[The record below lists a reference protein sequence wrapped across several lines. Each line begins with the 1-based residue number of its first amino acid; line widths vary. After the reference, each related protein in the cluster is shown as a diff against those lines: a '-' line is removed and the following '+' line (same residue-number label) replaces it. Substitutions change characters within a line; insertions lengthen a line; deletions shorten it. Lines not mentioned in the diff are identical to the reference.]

1 MAGTRGRPS
10 LFRAEPENRRTL
22 LFCLRF
28 GLFLGGGYLLSIY
41 APVVEHAV
49 IPFTALVTRASSALL
64 VVLGAD
70 ASAAGTRLTGE
81 GVSFEL
87 RNGCNG
93 VWATIIFV
101 SAVLAFPSPLRQK
114 LLGVAA
120 GFAAIFCIN
129 LIRVI
134 SLYFIVLH
142 YPGSFEGAHI
152 YVWQSIVIG
161 AAVLLWLF
169 WPLRAAAALSRA
181 GRA

>member
-1 MAGTRGRPS
+1 MRGS
-10 LFRAEPENRRTL
+10 DTENRRTL
-22 LFCLRF
+22 LFCLIF
-28 GLFLGGGYLLSIY
+28 GLLLGGGYLLSIY
-41 APVVEHAV
+41 APVVEYAV
-49 IPFTALVTRASSALL
+49 IPFTALVTRVSSAILILL
-64 VVLGAD
+64 GVD
-70 ASAAGTRLTGE
+70 AQAVGTRLAGE

-114 LLGVAA
+114 LLGVLA

-129 LIRVI
+129 QIRVI

-142 YPGSFEGAHI
+142 YPGAFEGAHI

-161 AAVLLWLF
+161 ASVLLWLF
-169 WPLRAAAALSRA
+169 WARGAAPVFGGETQA
-181 GRA
+181 